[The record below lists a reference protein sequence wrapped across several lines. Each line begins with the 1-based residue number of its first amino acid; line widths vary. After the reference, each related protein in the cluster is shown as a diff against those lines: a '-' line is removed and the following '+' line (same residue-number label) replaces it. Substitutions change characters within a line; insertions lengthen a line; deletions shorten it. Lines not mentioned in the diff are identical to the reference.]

1 MGYAVI
7 TADEQR
13 FAPPSW
19 RADAPGGREIV
30 ELPLLANLGHSR
42 AHLWRYPARATGR
55 RHYQTVQEEVFV
67 VLEGTVTMMLGEA
80 GDRHGLPPRS
90 LVVLEP
96 RTPIYVVNET
106 DGEAVFFAYGAPADR
121 GSGSGLVTAPP
132 AGEIGSAELAAVAD
146 R

>member
-1 MGYAVI
+1 MGYAVM

-30 ELPLLANLGHSR
+30 ELPLLANLEHSR

-96 RTPIYVVNET
+96 RTPIYIVNET

>member
-1 MGYAVI
+1 MGYTVI

-19 RADAPGGREIV
+19 RADAPDGREIV
-30 ELPLLANLGHSR
+30 ELPLLANLEHSR

-55 RHYQTVQEEVFV
+55 RHYQTAQEEVFV

-80 GDRHGLPPRS
+80 GDRHDLPPRS

-96 RTPIYVVNET
+96 RTPIYIVNET
-106 DGEAVFFAYGAPADR
+106 DEEAVFFAYGAPADR
-121 GSGSGLVTAPP
+121 GA
-132 AGEIGSAELAAVAD
+132 EILD
-146 R
+146 